1 MEHLVEDHLREL
13 DLDRLAALPDL
24 LRDVLDL
31 DDAVRLDDPQ
41 QVLLEQLVVQRAEVR
56 PDRWVARELCT
67 RRLVGHW
74 GDTTGTCLV
83 GSP

>member
-31 DDAVRLDDPQ
+31 DDSVRLHDPQ
-41 QVLLEQLVVQRAEVR
+41 QVLLEQLVV
-56 PDRWVARELCT
+56 
-67 RRLVGHW
+67 
-74 GDTTGTCLV
+74 
-83 GSP
+83 